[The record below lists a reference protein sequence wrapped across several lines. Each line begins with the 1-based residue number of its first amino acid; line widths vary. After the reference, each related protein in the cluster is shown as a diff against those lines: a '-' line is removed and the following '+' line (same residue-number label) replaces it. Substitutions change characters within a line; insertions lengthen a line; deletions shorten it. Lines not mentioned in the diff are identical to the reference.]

1 MFAGIIQG
9 LGTIE
14 KFNSDEVF
22 FRTSLDL
29 QKQDLEPTYL
39 MIIYQNQI
47 LLILKNPLN

>member
-22 FRTSLDL
+22 FRTPLDL
-29 QKQDLEPTYL
+29 QDCK
-39 MIIYQNQI
+39 IGSSICCKGFVGRVI
-47 LLILKNPLN
+47 S